1 MIFLLITGY
10 ELEVTIAR
18 KVLPHPQ
25 GIKASISYGAQFSKK
40 LHYFLE
46 IDLYIIVL
54 FVEKNNNNNCNC

>member
-1 MIFLLITGY
+1 MQIVNGGKIVLEVTIARK
-10 ELEVTIAR
+10 LEVTIAR

-46 IDLYIIVL
+46 IDLYS
-54 FVEKNNNNNCNC
+54 

>member
-1 MIFLLITGY
+1 MKRTACTTIFMK
-10 ELEVTIAR
+10 LEVTIAR

-46 IDLYIIVL
+46 IDLYS
-54 FVEKNNNNNCNC
+54 